1 MWGFAP
7 ALTRLGRDMGFVP
20 LVMASCAALYAAT
33 LLTSPQI
40 MGGGI
45 FSFLSPSP
53 TSLVAFGASGYI
65 PVIAAGRWWTVL
77 TATWLHAS
85 LIHIVMN
92 MMSIRN
98 IAPLV
103 ADFYGA
109 SRMIIIYVVSGAAGF
124 TLSTLGGAYLS
135 GIPILGYLMGGGFF
149 TVGASASITGLIGAI
164 YYYGHRTG
172 SGAITEQARF
182 WVLSFL
188 VMGFLIRGI
197 DNWAHVGGLIG
208 GYACSKI
215 LTPEPRTPR
224 PLPDCHR
231 LAGSKRDRCAC
242 VLRYWRRIPSLVARQ
257 C

>member
-20 LVMASCAALYAAT
+20 FVMTSCIALFAAT

-40 MGGGI
+40 TGGGI
-45 FSFLSPSP
+45 FSFLSPSLR
-53 TSLVAFGASGYI
+53 SLVAFGASGYR
-65 PVIAAGRWWTVL
+65 PVFVGGRWWTVL
-77 TATWLHAS
+77 TATWLHGS

-92 MMSIRN
+92 MWAVRN
-98 IAPLV
+98 LAPIV

-109 SRMIIIYVVSGAAGF
+109 SRMIIIYVVSGVAGF

-135 GIPILGYLMGGGFF
+135 GVPILGYLMGGAGI

-164 YYYGHRTG
+164 YFYGHRTG

-182 WVLSFL
+182 WVMSFL

-215 LTPEPRTPR
+215 LD
-224 PLPDCHR
+224 PLTRER
-231 LAGSKRDRCAC
+231 LDHFLIAIGLIALSAIA
-242 VLRYWRRIPSLVARQ
+242 VIVSFVTAISLLRAEQ
-257 C
+257 